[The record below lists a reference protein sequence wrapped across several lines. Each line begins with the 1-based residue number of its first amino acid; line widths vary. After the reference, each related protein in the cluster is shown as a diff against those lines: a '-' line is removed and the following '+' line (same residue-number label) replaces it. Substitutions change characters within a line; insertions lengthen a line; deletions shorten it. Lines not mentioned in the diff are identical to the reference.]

1 MIFLFLIQKYV
12 IFLGYGVILQDLWNE
27 FSIWQKLKY
36 YLHNFFVTY
45 LYPNT
50 IFRYFVNKIMKLM
63 TNYNIA
69 KAKKLKTA

>member
-1 MIFLFLIQKYV
+1 MMFLFFDPKISN
-12 IFLGYGVILQDLWNE
+12 FLGYGVILQDLWNE

-36 YLHNFFVTY
+36 YLHYFFVTY

-69 KAKKLKTA
+69 EAKKIKTA

>member
-45 LYPNT
+45 LYQNT
-50 IFRYFVNKIMKLM
+50 IFRCFVNKIMKLM

>member
-1 MIFLFLIQKYV
+1 MMFLFFDPKISN
-12 IFLGYGVILQDLWNE
+12 FLGYGVILWNE

-45 LYPNT
+45 LYQNT

-69 KAKKLKTA
+69 KAKKMKTA

>member
-36 YLHNFFVTY
+36 YFHNFFVTY
-45 LYPNT
+45 LYQNT
-50 IFRYFVNKIMKLM
+50 IFRYFVNKIMKLL
-63 TNYNIA
+63 TNYNVA